1 MQHPSTMLRDPSM
14 AGDNSEQIAEWNG
27 ALGQRWVA
35 MQQEI
40 DRIVVPFG
48 DAALRAAAPQPGER
62 VIDIGCGCG
71 DTSIQIA
78 RMVGATGS
86 VLGIDVSQPMLEVAR
101 SRGAL
106 ANGAHLAFRNGD
118 VSETELPAN
127 IDLLF
132 SRFGVMFFS
141 QPSPTFSHLRQSLR
155 ADGRCVFVCW
165 RAPRDNA
172 WAMTPLSA
180 ARTARGV
187 TPAPADPDAPGPFAF
202 ADEERLRAILS
213 GAGFRA
219 IDVQRFD
226 AALSLGATPRS
237 AAEGAVQIG
246 PVSRFVREMGVEHL
260 PTILDA
266 VERALAPL
274 AAPDGHIS
282 LNGSTWIVSATNPA
296 RVASKTR

>member
-1 MQHPSTMLRDPSM
+1 MP
-14 AGDNSEQIAEWNG
+14 ADNSEQIAEWNG

-48 DAALRAAAPQPGER
+48 DAALKAAAPQPGER

-71 DTSIQIA
+71 DTSIEIA
-78 RMVGATGS
+78 RIVGAAGG

-106 ANGAHLAFRNGD
+106 ANCAHLAFRDGD
-118 VSETELPAN
+118 ASEAGLPTN

-141 QPSPTFSHLRQSLR
+141 QPSPAFSHLRKSLR
-155 ADGRCVFVCW
+155 TGGRCVFVCW
-165 RAPRDNA
+165 RTPRDNA

-180 ARTARGV
+180 ARRAMGV

-202 ADEERLRAILS
+202 ADKERLRTILS
-213 GAGFRA
+213 GAGFGD
-219 IDVQRFD
+219 IDMQRFD
-226 AALSLGATPRS
+226 AALSLGATPRA
-237 AAEGAVQIG
+237 AAEAALQIG
-246 PVSRFVREMGVEHL
+246 PVSRFVREVGVEHL
-260 PTILDA
+260 PIILDA
-266 VERALAPL
+266 VERTLAPL
-274 AAPDGHIS
+274 AAPDGHVS
-282 LNGSTWIVSATNPA
+282 LNGSTWIVSATNPG
-296 RVASKTR
+296 